1 MSCPLSRHREFHR
14 GGKTD
19 TIPASMTLVVE
30 WEPGNHLKECIIA
43 HSFCALKERNMVL
56 GEKIEISGG
65 GGDASDNGGDSGMM
79 VVRMMVGGRSCEVAN
94 DGGE

>member
-1 MSCPLSRHREFHR
+1 MGER
-14 GGKTD
+14 D
-19 TIPASMTLVVE
+19 AVPASMTRTVE
-30 WEPGNHLKECIIA
+30 WGPGNQLKECIIA

-65 GGDASDNGGDSGMM
+65 GGDASDNGGDSSMM
-79 VVRMMVGGRSCEVAN
+79 VVRTMVGGRSCDVAN